1 MLFFKTF
8 LQIFPDCWVCSEGS
22 KCPRRLFLLL
32 PAVSCRHLYCLNC
45 KEAGDDTGRCDC
57 VSPSCVSLRAPPS
70 DPVLWWSSV
79 QSHGG
84 RQRQAA
90 LRGLRLSAAAHRMV
104 SSSCSEKHIL
114 LCRVAG
120 SSLLQLQNVTHC
132 IVGLLGEE
140 SVHVP
145 NTFDSVMDRLRM
157 LTYIHLFRYNFVTA
171 THFLPVWAKRT
182 QTVVQNVAAKL
193 LNKSNQRYHAASGP

>member
-114 LCRVAG
+114 LCSRRKFVVAATKCDA
-120 SSLLQLQNVTHC
+120 LHC
-132 IVGLLGEE
+132 GIVGRGKCACRRHFWLGYGLFED
-140 SVHVP
+140 V
-145 NTFDSVMDRLRM
+145 N
-157 LTYIHLFRYNFVTA
+157 IHSFI
-171 THFLPVWAKRT
+171 
-182 QTVVQNVAAKL
+182 
-193 LNKSNQRYHAASGP
+193 